1 MTSVWSGYNNVGICA
16 TALISVLQYA
26 RHISVPKALLVM
38 PLVMHEA
45 TVRHLSDARV
55 LHRGPAALA
64 AQRPDLFTNFS
75 ERYDSSLV
83 ASVNAIQLLVAYGYA
98 TFNDGLSLKTPLQI
112 DDSFGKRA
120 VKIDR
125 ASRHIASLMSSPVD
139 ELYLNFRVK
148 I

>member
-1 MTSVWSGYNNVGICA
+1 MLRHTE
-16 TALISVLQYA
+16 
-26 RHISVPKALLVM
+26 HISVPKALLVM

-55 LHRGPAALA
+55 SHRGSAALA

-75 ERYDSSLV
+75 ERYDASLV
-83 ASVNAIQLLVAYGYA
+83 ASVNAIQLLVVYGYA
-98 TFNDGLSLKTPLQI
+98 IFNDGLSLNKPLQI
-112 DDSFGKRA
+112 DKSFGKRA
-120 VKIDR
+120 EKIDK
-125 ASRHIASLMSSPVD
+125 ASSHIASLLSSPVD